1 MPDRQQAARPE
12 TGEGR
17 RAHVLL
23 RVAVTAMRSLATA
36 LLLLALAGG
45 CDTRG
50 EDPVEPGG
58 WTDFGLQVQDLPD
71 AARSAL
77 GLSHGVMVI
86 RVRAP
91 ADRTRILPGDVIV
104 SVDQRAVRNAEE
116 FGRVA
121 AAYGRHTVGLVVRRS
136 DADLFISLPEAGP
149 AAVPGRRPTGTP
161 LRT

>member
-1 MPDRQQAARPE
+1 
-12 TGEGR
+12 
-17 RAHVLL
+17 
-23 RVAVTAMRSLATA
+23 MRSLATA
-36 LLLLALAGG
+36 LVLLFLAGG
-45 CDTRG
+45 CDTSR
-50 EDPVEPGG
+50 EDPAAAQPGG
-58 WTDFGLQVQDLPD
+58 WTEFGLQVQDLPD

-104 SVDQRAVRNAEE
+104 SVDQREVRSAEE

-121 AAYGRHTVGLVVRRS
+121 AAHGRGAVGLVVRRS
-136 DADLFISLPEAGP
+136 DADLFITLPRPEAGP